1 MTGDNDRLMNWI
13 YAAAQPFVGHAG
25 RAFSVAAF
33 AALMFLAVRRA
44 RRGSSR
50 PWIALAA
57 AWAVFGTCEAAATRE
72 HADIRIDLL
81 VTWPV
86 LLLVTVVAVVV
97 WARSVLERRSTAD
110 DALD

>member
-1 MTGDNDRLMNWI
+1 MNWI

-25 RAFSVAAF
+25 RAFAVAGIG
-33 AALMFLAVRRA
+33 ALMFLAVRRA

-72 HADIRIDLL
+72 RADIRVDLL

-86 LLLVTVVAVVV
+86 LMLFTVVAVALWVRG
-97 WARSVLERRSTAD
+97 ALERR
-110 DALD
+110 